1 MDRWGSSKVVAI
13 PYDLE
18 EKELMKLLSQINGAH
33 FTGGALE
40 LIDKN
45 GV

>member
-18 EKELMKLLSQINGAH
+18 EKELMKLLS
-33 FTGGALE
+33 
-40 LIDKN
+40 
-45 GV
+45 